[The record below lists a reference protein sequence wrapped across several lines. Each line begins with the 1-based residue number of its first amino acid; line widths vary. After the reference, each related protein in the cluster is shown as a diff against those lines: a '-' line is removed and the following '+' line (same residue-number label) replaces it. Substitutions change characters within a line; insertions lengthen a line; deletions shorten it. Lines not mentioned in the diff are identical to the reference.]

1 MWKSGKNKK
10 KKEAKTKHSEGRKV
24 KIFYFSTFRVPR
36 TALFIY

>member
-24 KIFYFSTFRVPR
+24 KIFMGNY
-36 TALFIY
+36 